1 MQWKRFTTEND
12 VGKREKL
19 EKYKEN
25 SGRVQR
31 KNKYRSKEARKVK
44 LSKEKKFQEERII
57 KKVYSEN
64 VISME

>member
-1 MQWKRFTTEND
+1 MNEIKIKEVIKYLMQWKRFTTEND

-44 LSKEKKFQEERII
+44 LSKEKKF
-57 KKVYSEN
+57 
-64 VISME
+64 

>member
-31 KNKYRSKEARKVK
+31 KNKYRSKETRKFK
-44 LSKEKKFQEERII
+44 LSKEKKF
-57 KKVYSEN
+57 
-64 VISME
+64 

>member
-1 MQWKRFTTEND
+1 LNKIKIKEVIKYLMQWKRFTTEND

-31 KNKYRSKEARKVK
+31 KNKYRSKETRKFK
-44 LSKEKKFQEERII
+44 LSKEKKF
-57 KKVYSEN
+57 
-64 VISME
+64 